1 MIGGALSTWNQPFEV
16 MRIEVRISLPSELML
31 RNYSKKITRMCVCA
45 YVCVFVCVYL
55 YGYVYEYSYPPF
67 V

>member
-16 MRIEVRISLPSELML
+16 MRIEVRTSLSSVLTAIG
-31 RNYSKKITRMCVCA
+31 YSKKFTRM
-45 YVCVFVCVYL
+45 YVCVCVRVC
-55 YGYVYEYSYPPF
+55 YEYSYPPI